1 MSGTTTGEPTEPRTK
16 RPVSA
21 ARLAANRRNSL
32 LSTGPRTPAGKEVS
46 RLNGLV
52 HGLRAATEV
61 LPGEDADALEH
72 RIDVW
77 AVELGAAT
85 EPERCLV
92 RNAVNASWR
101 LDRGRAA
108 ETAALTRQI
117 EQVSEQFDEAP
128 AAEVE
133 RLIYRLDEDPVGVAR
148 ALRQSSPGCLWLLG
162 QWGLL
167 GARLKER
174 QCLEPSE
181 RHRAIALMGK
191 QTGDLFED
199 HWVTRWDAA
208 YVGALVG
215 GEDGSGADAGRVE
228 AILGGDI
235 PEGMGV
241 GEFRRRIEALA
252 AAVPGAARG
261 HATLRAIVA
270 EAVAELSERR
280 ELVEAREDRD
290 RELAV
295 RM

>member
-1 MSGTTTGEPTEPRTK
+1 M
-16 RPVSA
+16 
-21 ARLAANRRNSL
+21 
-32 LSTGPRTPAGKEVS
+32 
-46 RLNGLV
+46 
-52 HGLRAATEV
+52 
-61 LPGEDADALEH
+61 
-72 RIDVW
+72 
-77 AVELGAAT
+77 
-85 EPERCLV
+85 
-92 RNAVNASWR
+92 
-101 LDRGRAA
+101 DRGRAA

-117 EQVSEQFDEAP
+117 HQVREQFDEAP

-133 RLIYRLDEDPVGVAR
+133 RLIYRLDEDPGVAR
-148 ALRQSSPGCLWLLG
+148 ALRRSSPGCLWLLG
-162 QWGLL
+162 RWGLL
-167 GARLKER
+167 GARLQER

-199 HWVTRWDAA
+199 HWVMRWNAA

-215 GEDGSGADAGRVE
+215 GEDGSGADAERVG

-252 AAVPGAARG
+252 ATAPGADRG
-261 HATLRAIVA
+261 HATLKAMVA
-270 EAVAELSERR
+270 EAVAELSERL

-295 RM
+295 RIAAFDGSAEGAKRLRYEMAHERVLRASLRDLRALQKARSDGWGEAATGDDAAPTEAKPEGGRVETFEAASPECRDI